1 MKKPSAAYAAALFI
15 VLIAAAT
22 IGLLHTFQP
31 QVAAVFKRTANGEC
45 VQAPSAQ
52 SAVTLPVI
60 MYHSVLKSKQ
70 GKYIV
75 SPTQFENDLVALQKD
90 GYTTVTCQQLVDFVY
105 GDGELPQKPVL
116 ITLDD
121 GHYNNAYYAV
131 PILQKYNAHAIINIV
146 GQFSQHSTQS
156 GDAHNPNYSH
166 LTWDDIA
173 ELVRSGNVEI
183 GNHTYA
189 MHTFTPRYGVGRLNN
204 ESDTQYEQALTADVS
219 KLQRILLER
228 SGVNSIAFAYP
239 FGKYSALSEKI
250 ILKMGFKLTFT
261 CNEGVNVIVHGKPQ
275 SLTLLKRINR
285 SGFFGTSTLLE
296 KIKLSSNK
304 Q

>member
-1 MKKPSAAYAAALFI
+1 M
-15 VLIAAAT
+15 
-22 IGLLHTFQP
+22 
-31 QVAAVFKRTANGEC
+31 
-45 VQAPSAQ
+45 
-52 SAVTLPVI
+52 PVI
-60 MYHSVLKSKQ
+60 MYHSMLKSKQ

-75 SPTQFENDLVALQKD
+75 SPTQFENDLVALQKE
-90 GYTTVTCQQLVDFVY
+90 GYVTVTCQQLVDFVY
-105 GDGELPQKPVL
+105 GDGDLPQKPIL

-131 PILQKYNAHAIINIV
+131 PILKKHNAHAIINIV

-173 ELVRSGNVEI
+173 ELAQSGNIEI

-189 MHTFTPRYGVGRLNN
+189 MHAFTPRYGVARLNN
-204 ESDTQYEQALTADVS
+204 EPDEQYEQALTADIG

-228 SGVNSIAFAYP
+228 SGINCIAFAYP
-239 FGKYSALSEKI
+239 FGKYNAISEKI
-250 ILKMGFKLTFT
+250 IIKMGFKLTFT
-261 CNEGVNVIVHGKPQ
+261 CNEGVNTIVRGKPQ

-285 SGFFGTSTLLE
+285 SGFYDTNTVLE
-296 KIKLSSNK
+296 KIKMSSNTPHCANYSR
-304 Q
+304 